1 MENRSLWQRFSFL
14 TKLSPGTLECSLF
27 MLCACYVLSCS
38 VMSNSC
44 NLMDCSPPGSSVHG
58 ILQARTLEC
67 VAISFSRGSSQPR
80 NGTRISCIGRWD
92 SLPLNHEGSFEGEV
106 SLTVKILTVRISQL
120 TGECLWKRAAIIFSH
135 HQPLSVKEGII
146 MLTHTRIAAPEA
158 IVQAF

>member
-27 MLCACYVLSCS
+27 MLCVCYVLNCS

-67 VAISFSRGSSQPR
+67 VAISFSRGSSQAR
-80 NGTRISCIGRWD
+80 NGTRISCISRWD
-92 SLPLNHEGSFEGEV
+92 SLPLNHQGSLEGEV
-106 SLTVKILTVRISQL
+106 SLTVKNTHSADKPADRWVSLKKGRDHILPPPAFICQGRNHNVD
-120 TGECLWKRAAIIFSH
+120 
-135 HQPLSVKEGII
+135 
-146 MLTHTRIAAPEA
+146 TH
-158 IVQAF
+158 